1 MSSQTSERGPSRPTT
16 PARPLSSASNNG
28 IGSPDGSV
36 AASRRRTKSPSWSLS
51 SQFGDEQNESTLEKV
66 VRSWEEAQNSCK
78 LIMEWD
84 DPEYMDEYMEF
95 LRDREAMARE
105 MLAKVACASLKW
117 GGKVESCSLRGALV
131 LIYAHISTD

>member
-1 MSSQTSERGPSRPTT
+1 MSSQTSERGPSRSTT
-16 PARPLSSASNNG
+16 PARPLSSTSNNA
-28 IGSPDGSV
+28 IGLPDGSV
-36 AASRRRTKSPSWSLS
+36 GASRRRATSPSWSLS

-84 DPEYMDEYMEF
+84 DPEYMDDYMEF